1 MVHEQPEV
9 ELIMMAALLSVFAFI
24 LILVG
29 VFIQTAH
36 HDSGVKFAVSW
47 STMIGALCFLL
58 FAAKAYFV

>member
-1 MVHEQPEV
+1 
-9 ELIMMAALLSVFAFI
+9 MMAALLSVFAFI